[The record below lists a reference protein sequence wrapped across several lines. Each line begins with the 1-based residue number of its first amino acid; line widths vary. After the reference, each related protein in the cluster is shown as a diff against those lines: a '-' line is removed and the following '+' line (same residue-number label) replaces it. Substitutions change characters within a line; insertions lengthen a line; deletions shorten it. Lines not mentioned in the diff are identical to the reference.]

1 MYMRRLNLR
10 RFLPKK
16 KTKPKTAVPNPSIP
30 ENIAKNLKQHPDD
43 LGKIHAP
50 LAGKKVGRIE
60 TVFLQTAILTPAVPH
75 TGRILGI
82 TKNNKLILD
91 INGVITPLPIG
102 SLVKD
107 RDSHLPTAKDLENAD
122 KRAHL
127 RKTMRETFNSAPPP
141 TRPTGRLYPTK
152 KEKN

>member
-1 MYMRRLNLR
+1 MRRLNLR

-82 TKNNKLILD
+82 TKNNKLVLD
-91 INGVITPLPIG
+91 IGGNIIQLPIG

-107 RDSHLPTAKDLENAD
+107 RNSHLPTAKDLENAD
-122 KRAHL
+122 RKAHL
-127 RKTMRETFNSAPPP
+127 RKTMRKTFNGTAPP
-141 TRPTGRLYPTK
+141 TRPTARVYPGK